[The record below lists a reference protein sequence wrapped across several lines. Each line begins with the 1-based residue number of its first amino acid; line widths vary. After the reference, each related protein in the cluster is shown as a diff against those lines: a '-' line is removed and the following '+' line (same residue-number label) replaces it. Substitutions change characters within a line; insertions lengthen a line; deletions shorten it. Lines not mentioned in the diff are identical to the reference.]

1 MSKKLMLM
9 CCAGGRLVMHL
20 RLLTDTQAA
29 KKSAKKPSARQG
41 ELVKGKVTAILPLYM
56 DISLDSDAKGRVCLC
71 EVQEAEAAAKD
82 GAKGFADYAI
92 GQNVEAVCFGPAEGF
107 EGRKLGLLDLSL
119 RPVVIEAAEKK
130 EKVGHFRSRG
140 SSLKPGKTV
149 FG

>member
-1 MSKKLMLM
+1 
-9 CCAGGRLVMHL
+9 MHIP
-20 RLLTDTQAA
+20 LLTDAQAA
-29 KKSAKKPSARQG
+29 KKSAKKPSVGQG
-41 ELVKGKVTAILPLYM
+41 ELVKGKITAISPLHM
-56 DISLDSDAKGRVCLC
+56 DVTLDSGAKGRVCLC

-82 GAKGFADYAI
+82 GAKGFRDYTV
-92 GQNVEAVCFGPAEGF
+92 GQSVEAVCFGPAEGF